1 MLSSV
6 LRRTTPGLAGP
17 PLAPFL
23 FYLVH
28 RDPMCDFSVYD
39 YFFINVTWNNV
50 FPHWSDGPRVHH
62 MALHQNKH
70 MTMTTVMM
78 KSQMAQSASS
88 LDFFE
93 PSLKR
98 VQVLKHI
105 NLNIQISSRQSSN
118 HVHKYHM

>member
-1 MLSSV
+1 
-6 LRRTTPGLAGP
+6 
-17 PLAPFL
+17 
-23 FYLVH
+23 
-28 RDPMCDFSVYD
+28 MCDFSVVLIVMSNVYD

-50 FPHWSDGPRVHH
+50 FPHLSDGPRVHH
-62 MALHQNKH
+62 MAPHQNKH

-118 HVHKYHM
+118 HVHKYT